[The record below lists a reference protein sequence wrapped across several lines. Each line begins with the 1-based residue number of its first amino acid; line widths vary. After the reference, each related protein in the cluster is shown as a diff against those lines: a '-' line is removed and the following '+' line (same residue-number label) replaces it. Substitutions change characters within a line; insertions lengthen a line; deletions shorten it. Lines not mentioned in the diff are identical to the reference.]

1 MRFLLLLCCASVAFA
16 SDLLVSPADL
26 KSGAYRIVDVR
37 EEEPYLK
44 GHIPGAV
51 RVSTRE
57 LDDLASNRAGM
68 PVPMDRA
75 KALFVRLGI
84 DKNTVVVAYDDV
96 NNRSAA
102 RLFYVLEFFGHNKVR
117 VLDGGIKRW
126 TAEGGALETTVPT
139 ITPGRATP
147 KIKDKHTATA
157 DRITKKKPTVVDTRS
172 PDEFAGK
179 AKMPGRP
186 GRIPGALNID
196 YREALA
202 PDGRF
207 KTIPELQALFI
218 SKGVS
223 KNKEVATYC
232 NSGVRASALYLALR
246 VAGYS
251 KARLYDGSWEDWGTD
266 EKRPVEK

>member
-1 MRFLLLLCCASVAFA
+1 MRFLFLLCASLAFA
-16 SDLLVSPADL
+16 GDLLVSPADL
-26 KSGAYRIVDVR
+26 KSGTYRIVDVR

-44 GHIPGAV
+44 GHIPGAA

-75 KALFVRLGI
+75 KALFARLGI
-84 DKNTVVVAYDDV
+84 DKKTVVVAYDDV

-102 RLFYVLEFFGHNKVR
+102 RLFYVLEFFGHNQVR
-117 VLDGGIKRW
+117 VLDGGLKRW
-126 TAEGGALETTVPT
+126 TAEGGALETTVPAIAQGT
-139 ITPGRATP
+139 KAP

-157 DRITKKKPTVVDTRS
+157 DRISKKKATVIDTRS
-172 PDEFAGK
+172 PEEFSGK

-186 GRIPGALNID
+186 GHIPGALNID
-196 YREALA
+196 YREALT

-207 KTIPELQALFI
+207 KTIPELQALFT

-223 KNKEVATYC
+223 RNKEVATYC
-232 NSGVRASALYLALR
+232 NSGVRASGLYLALR

-266 EKRPVEK
+266 ERRPVEK

>member
-1 MRFLLLLCCASVAFA
+1 VRFLLLLCASLVFA

-26 KSGAYRIVDVR
+26 KSGTYRIVDVR

-68 PVPMDRA
+68 PVPMDKA
-75 KALFVRLGI
+75 KALFARLGI
-84 DKNTVVVAYDDV
+84 DKNTVVVGYDDV

-102 RLFYVLEFFGHNKVR
+102 RLFYFLEFFGHDKVR
-117 VLDGGIKRW
+117 VLDGGFKRW
-126 TAEGGALETTVPT
+126 VAEGGALETTVPT
-139 ITPGRATP
+139 VPEGKKSP
-147 KIKDKHTATA
+147 KVKDKHTATA
-157 DRITKKKPTVVDTRS
+157 DRLSNKKVTVVDTRS
-172 PDEFAGK
+172 PDEYSGK

-186 GRIPGALNID
+186 GHIPGALNID
-196 YREALA
+196 YREALT
-202 PDGRF
+202 PEGRF
-207 KTIPELQALFI
+207 KTIPELQALFT

-246 VAGYS
+246 LAGYS

-266 EKRPVEK
+266 EKRPVEKD

>member
-1 MRFLLLLCCASVAFA
+1 MRFLLLFLCATAAFA

-26 KSGAYRIVDVR
+26 KSGVYRVVDLR

-44 GHIPGAV
+44 GHIPDAA
-51 RVSTRE
+51 RVSVRE
-57 LDDLASNRAGM
+57 LDDLASNRQGM
-68 PVPMDRA
+68 PVPMEKA

-84 DKNTVVVAYDDV
+84 DKNTVVVGYDDT

-102 RLFYVLEFFGHNKVR
+102 RLFYFLEFFGHDKVR

-126 TAEGGALETTVPT
+126 VAEGGTLETAVPQ
-139 ITPGRATP
+139 IRPGTATP
-147 KIKDKHTATA
+147 KVKDKHTATA
-157 DRITKKKPTVVDTRS
+157 DRLSKKKATVVDTRS
-172 PDEFAGK
+172 PDEYSGK
-179 AKMPGRP
+179 AKTPGRP
-186 GRIPGALNID
+186 GHIPGALNID
-196 YREALA
+196 WRETLT

-207 KTIPELQALFI
+207 KTVPELQALFT

-223 KNKEVATYC
+223 KNRETATYC
-232 NSGVRASALYLALR
+232 NSGVRAAALYLALR